1 MSGFAF
7 KYLLGGIAA
16 GVVCSGAALALNAGP
31 PPDFSGGNT
40 GWVSIGTDYV
50 AMPGG
55 PKPVTFDPAHRY
67 VPNGSGQQP
76 TFRVAD
82 LNNPVLTQFAKDGL
96 KTANDMVLRGF
107 AMYARESRC
116 WMTGVPTY
124 LLNPAQPT
132 FILQE
137 PKKITMMWQMDQQ
150 VRHIYM
156 NAPHSA
162 NPKPSWYGES
172 VGHYEG
178 DTLVVDTIGM
188 NDKTYV
194 DNYRTPHTDKLRVVE
209 RFRLIDNGM
218 TLEVNVHVEDPGAF
232 TTPWNAGESHMKNRI
247 LEAKSSIPLLR
258 RPASPDSKIAVRSR
272 FRFENFSASCA
283 QVFEIPYAIAL
294 PWNAVQ
300 RYRRTE
306 RGLLSP
312 PLDTIGEYFC
322 AENNINPFHQ
332 DVEPMPEADRSDF

>member
-1 MSGFAF
+1 MSRFASKPAFEHLLAGMAVGF
-7 KYLLGGIAA
+7 LCI
-16 GVVCSGAALALNAGP
+16 GAAPAQNAT
-31 PPDFSGGNT
+31 PPDFSAGNA

-50 AMPGG
+50 AVPGG

-67 VPNGSGQQP
+67 VPNGSGEQP

-96 KTANDMVLRGF
+96 KTSNDMVLRGF

-156 NAPHSA
+156 NVPHSA

-178 DTLVVDTIGM
+178 DTLVVDTIGQNTKSFM
-188 NDKTYV
+188 
-194 DNYRTPHTDKLRVVE
+194 DNYRTPHSEKLHVVE
-209 RFRLIDNGM
+209 RFHLVEGGK
-218 TLEVNVHVEDPGAF
+218 TLQADITIEDPVALTQPLHVMHQWRKVQGPMTESRCAD
-232 TTPWNAGESHMKNRI
+232 GES
-247 LEAKSSIPLLR
+247 
-258 RPASPDSKIAVRSR
+258 
-272 FRFENFSASCA
+272 F
-283 QVFEIPYAIAL
+283 
-294 PWNAVQ
+294 
-300 RYRRTE
+300 
-306 RGLLSP
+306 
-312 PLDTIGEYFC
+312 
-322 AENNINPFHQ
+322 NPFGQ
-332 DVEPMPEADRSDF
+332 QAEPIPTSDKPDF